1 MSSTASSSSQKK
13 EPGLMKF
20 TTSSYR
26 NWTYDVYVSFDRTTN
41 KFVSDLYARLS
52 AAGVRVFK
60 DEMEPRSGDQIL
72 FNAIEDSRISIV
84 VFSRSYGDSKW
95 WLKELEKIMECRS
108 SKGQKVVPVF
118 YGVDPSEAGAAFAYG
133 EPLREAACLP
143 GFVTYISRERDE
155 ALDNI
160 VEHITAFL
168 DGKDHWFTLPNVEKL
183 QPRVQDLI
191 QVQLLNYDKVLI
203 LGIWGMAGIGKT
215 TIAMALYN
223 QICYR
228 FQRRMFVDNISER
241 CEQHSIVSL
250 QEELFS
256 CICKTTEETKEEA
269 TKEAKEKATKET
281 TEETT
286 KAAVEEAT
294 EEATEEEREETTAE
308 KAKIHDIESGKLLL
322 KKNLSNK
329 KTLLVLDDVTER
341 DHLEAL
347 CGSREWFGPGST
359 IIITTRDRSMLK
371 DADDIYTVKGMDY
384 DESIELFCWHA
395 FKNKEIPAEEYRELA
410 ESIVEY
416 CGGVPLFL
424 EVAGSHLY
432 GKMIEEWEPALE
444 ELEENPPYKLQRFRQ
459 VSFDSLRDDSLK
471 KIFLDI
477 VCFFV
482 GMNRNHVVK
491 ILNGTGRNGE
501 KALSALEDKCLVTV
515 DGNQLQMHT
524 LIEEIGR
531 EIVDEES
538 RLTPKLSTY
547 DVFLSFR
554 GKDTRAKFT
563 SHLHAALENAGFYV
577 FKDDVQLPRG
587 EWISIS
593 LLEAVKDSRMS
604 IIVLSTNY
612 AGSKWCLEELEN
624 IMQLQRTTAHAVV
637 PIFYGVDPSEV
648 RHQSGVFGQ
657 KFNDLLRSHPVEEDK
672 EKSWRT
678 SLRQVGSL
686 SGIVVVNS
694 RNENEDIKKVV
705 EDVTHLLDKTELF
718 VADYPVGVT
727 SRVQNV
733 INLLMEQQSKDVL
746 LLGICGMGGLGKTTI
761 AKALYNQLSRKFDC
775 KCFLL
780 NIREVWEQ
788 DNGQVSLQDRL
799 LSDIY
804 KTTKIPIR
812 STESGKLEL
821 KNRLCHKRVLLVL
834 DDIDKVEQM
843 NALCGSHE
851 WFGSGS
857 CIIITTRD
865 EHLVKMRGVEP
876 IIYRLDEMDDSEAIE
891 LFSWHA
897 FKQAYPDTNFSVLT
911 KDVVAYSSGLPLAL
925 EVLGSYLCDREIEV
939 WKNALEK
946 LKRIPNHKIQEKLR
960 ISFDSLSDDTEK
972 EIFLDIACFFI
983 GMDRSDVIQILND
996 CGLFAE
1002 IGISVLRERSL
1013 VTVDSTN
1020 KLGMHN
1026 LLRDMGREIIREES
1040 PDEPE
1045 KRSRLWLHEEVLH
1058 VLTEYKGTTTITG
1071 LALKSPRTN
1080 PISLSTKAFEE
1091 MNKLR
1096 LLQLEKV
1103 QLDGDFKYIS
1113 RDLRWM
1119 SWHGFPL
1126 SHIPKNCCQKGLV
1139 AIELEY
1145 GNLKIAWKQAQLLN
1159 KLKILNLSHSHQLR
1173 ETPDFSYLPNLEKL
1187 ILEDCSSLSSVSHT
1201 IGHLNQLLLINLKD
1215 CKSLRSL
1222 PRSIYKLKSLKT
1234 LILSGCLMIDK
1245 LEEDMEQMESLTTLK
1260 AEDTAITQVP
1270 NALVRMKNIGYIS
1283 LCGFEGSVRDVLPS
1297 IIWSWTYPTNNVSS
1311 LFQNTLHHLSSMISK
1326 LPKRSSLLLESGLQL
1341 EIPEDVVLKTLDAT
1355 NCKITNLDENASVD
1369 DITEDENVT
1378 VLDSDDMETDM
1389 NENVSDFEDMAVDR
1403 NAVVSDMLTDKSID
1417 IISNGGESRIS
1428 RFSRLRSLVHVVLKA
1443 RLFWFGFIAILIW
1456 ITCSYS
1462 ENQECSTSFQ
1472 VCQHTPTFKEAEVI
1486 PNKQVVKLLEEESKR
1501 KSKLS
1506 YSQRVVEPPPESKNI
1521 EASATIKN
1529 SRPKSKG
1536 DMPLVKTLFASNPKD
1551 DELALIAD
1559 PTSLITTQE
1568 DNDLLAELE
1577 QILSESYVLSA
1588 NKVTSA
1594 TSVSELQSLP
1604 LIAVIQKVQLLLDN
1618 ELEALVADNDIR
1630 KQLLDYLAHL
1640 VQMKSQVPTNI
1651 QKLVK
1656 EIKEFYEGFLGNFP
1670 PIQEVLDNHQRLIDT
1685 KNRLEEELEI
1695 AKAKQAHF
1703 SSSISK
1709 GKVRIN
1715 EMSKE
1720 INELEVKLKAL
1731 YDKRDK
1737 LKSTV
1742 KLCEVETMNINRKA
1756 VTWVKET
1763 EEVVSTLKASESSF
1777 KNAESSK
1784 HNYERKLSELKR
1796 ALGKNKH

>member
-1 MSSTASSSSQKK
+1 MSSTASSSSQNN

-26 NWTYDVYVSFDRTTN
+26 NWIHDVYVSFTKEDSST
-41 KFVSDLYARLS
+41 KELVSDLYARLRE
-52 AAGVRVFK
+52 AGVRVFK

-72 FNAIEDSRISIV
+72 FKAIEDSRVSIV
-84 VFSRSYGDSKW
+84 VFSRSYGDSTW

-118 YGVDPSEAGAAFAYG
+118 YGVDPSEVRDLTAQFRTAFAYRG
-133 EPLREAACLP
+133 PLREAARLP
-143 GFVTYISRERDE
+143 GFATDIRETGE
-155 ALDNI
+155 AVDNI

-168 DGKDHWFTLPNVEKL
+168 CGEDNWFTVPNVEKL
-183 QPRVQDLI
+183 QSRVQDLI
-191 QVQLLNYDKVLI
+191 QVQLLNYHKVQI

-215 TIAMALYN
+215 TIATALYN

-228 FQRRMFVDNISER
+228 FERRKFVDNISKR
-241 CEQHSIVSL
+241 CEQHSMIFL
-250 QEELFS
+250 QQELLS
-256 CICKTTEETKEEA
+256 CILKTTEEA
-269 TKEAKEKATKET
+269 TKETIKE
-281 TEETT
+281 
-286 KAAVEEAT
+286 AVEEA
-294 EEATEEEREETTAE
+294 REETAE
-308 KAKIHDIESGKLLL
+308 KTKINNIESGKLLL

-329 KTLLVLDDVTER
+329 KTLLVLDDVTEL
-341 DHLEAL
+341 DQLEAL

-359 IIITTRDRSMLK
+359 IIITTRDRNMLK
-371 DADDIYTVKGMDY
+371 GVDDIYTVKGMDY

-395 FKNKEIPAEEYRELA
+395 FKNKEIPTDDYRKPI
-410 ESIVEY
+410 ESLVDLCE
-416 CGGVPLFL
+416 GVPLAL
-424 EVAGSHLY
+424 EVVGSHLY
-432 GKMIEEWEPALE
+432 GKAIEEWESALE
-444 ELEENPPYKLQRFRQ
+444 VLEEHPPLKWQRFRR

-482 GMNRNHVVK
+482 GMNRNHVVQ
-491 ILNGTGRNGE
+491 ILNGTGHNGE
-501 KALSALEDKCLVTV
+501 KALTALEDKCLITV
-515 DGNQLQMHT
+515 DGNQLQMHP
-524 LIEEIGR
+524 LIEEMGTD
-531 EIVDEES
+531 IVDEES
-538 RLTPKLSTY
+538 RLTPKLTTY

-554 GKDTRAKFT
+554 GKDTRSTFT

-593 LLEAVKDSRMS
+593 LLEAVKDSRLS

-637 PIFYGVDPSEV
+637 PIFYDVDPSEV
-648 RHQSGVFGQ
+648 RHQTGAFGQ

-694 RNENEDIKKVV
+694 RNESEDIKKVV

-733 INLLMEQQSKDVL
+733 VNLLMEQQSKDVL
-746 LLGICGMGGLGKTTI
+746 LLGICGMGGIGKTTT

-780 NIREVWEQ
+780 NIREFWEQ

-799 LSDIY
+799 LSGIY

-821 KNRLCHKRVLLVL
+821 KNRLCHKKVLLVL

-876 IIYRLDEMDDSEAIE
+876 IIYRLDEMDDSEAVE

-1026 LLRDMGREIIREES
+1026 LLRDMGREIIRKES

-1126 SHIPKNCCQKGLV
+1126 SHIPKSCCQKGLV

-1283 LCGFEGSVRDVLPS
+1283 LCGFEGLVRDVLPS

-1311 LFQNTLHHLSSMISK
+1311 LFQNTLYHLSSMISK

-1355 NCKITNLDENASVD
+1355 NCKITNLDENASVH

-1378 VLDSDDMETDM
+1378 VFDSDDMETDM

-1506 YSQRVVEPPPESKNI
+1506 YNRRVVEPPPESKNI
-1521 EASATIKN
+1521 EASATIKK

-1536 DMPLVKTLFASNPKD
+1536 DMPLVKGF
-1551 DELALIAD
+1551 
-1559 PTSLITTQE
+1559 
-1568 DNDLLAELE
+1568 
-1577 QILSESYVLSA
+1577 
-1588 NKVTSA
+1588 
-1594 TSVSELQSLP
+1594 
-1604 LIAVIQKVQLLLDN
+1604 LLL
-1618 ELEALVADNDIR
+1618 LVDI
-1630 KQLLDYLAHL
+1630 
-1640 VQMKSQVPTNI
+1640 
-1651 QKLVK
+1651 
-1656 EIKEFYEGFLGNFP
+1656 
-1670 PIQEVLDNHQRLIDT
+1670 
-1685 KNRLEEELEI
+1685 
-1695 AKAKQAHF
+1695 
-1703 SSSISK
+1703 
-1709 GKVRIN
+1709 
-1715 EMSKE
+1715 
-1720 INELEVKLKAL
+1720 
-1731 YDKRDK
+1731 
-1737 LKSTV
+1737 STCNCFIV
-1742 KLCEVETMNINRKA
+1742 
-1756 VTWVKET
+1756 
-1763 EEVVSTLKASESSF
+1763 
-1777 KNAESSK
+1777 
-1784 HNYERKLSELKR
+1784 
-1796 ALGKNKH
+1796 